1 MSQTLNT
8 MIFQDNKYTK
18 TYLALVEKR
27 RASPL
32 SKADDY
38 AESHHVIPKSL
49 GGSNRKDNLVL
60 FTPREHFVAHL
71 LLTKMTVGDAKRKMN
86 FAFYSMRRGTKTMPR
101 YTPNSHLFAIFA
113 KNIKREFT
121 AETRAK
127 MSAAQKARDPF
138 TDEHKKNLST
148 GIKASYTP
156 ELRELRSSMQKG
168 VPKSEATKLLMSK
181 NGKGKIMPESHR
193 EAARQRRGS
202 KSGRSKLWS
211 ILSPDNKCYLT
222 EAAGDFCL
230 EHGISYFALRNK
242 AVTKDSSP
250 VRRGDT
256 KGWSVLFC
264 KSKPS

>member
-1 MSQTLNT
+1 

-127 MSAAQKARDPF
+127 MSAAQKARPPM
-138 TDEHKKNLST
+138 TEQTRQRLSE
-148 GIKASYTP
+148 GGKASYTNNP
-156 ELRELRSSMQKG
+156 ALRELRSSMQKDRFFPDEHKKKLSESAVSRWSKG
-168 VPKSEATKLLMSK
+168 V
-181 NGKGKIMPESHR
+181 PESHR